1 MQLQVLKL
9 SLGEATKGH
18 LSVPQVVSAWE
29 MVWNYWIP
37 TCPWGLGGE
46 GVEALVLA
54 TGYLLRT

>member
-1 MQLQVLKL
+1 MLKL